1 MTNNTNQAKPAEI
14 IYKKDGDQICAM
26 VKGKENLA
34 TDPAGFW
41 ATEDEAKANLVAE
54 VQKAN
59 QKSYWVKII
68 VCVMIDDMPHEVAN
82 AELRSEKPFTKS
94 TIETFIEKDDF
105 ISTIKKGIEDDK
117 KEIKTFYVICNK

>member
-1 MTNNTNQAKPAEI
+1 MENTNQPKVAEI
-14 IYKKDGDQICAM
+14 VYKKDGDQICAM

-34 TDPAGFW
+34 EDPAGFW
-41 ATEDEAKANLVAE
+41 ATEDVAKANLVAE

-59 QKSYWVKII
+59 QKPFGVRIM

-94 TIETFIEKDDF
+94 QIETFIAKDEF
-105 ISTIKKGIEDDK
+105 IETIKKGVEDEK
-117 KEIKTFYVICNK
+117 QEFKTFYVICNK